1 MSSDGNNIKPRDNI
15 VRLEVV
21 NSTVEVQGEAASK
34 LVVEFLRA
42 WADGIE
48 NGDEK
53 AERAV
58 LLLYHKGSSSA
69 FHVVSKRCNID
80 FITQVGL
87 MELAL
92 HDMCNGGALDDEDG
106 PNVA

>member
-1 MSSDGNNIKPRDNI
+1 MSSDKQPRDNI

-21 NSTVEVQGEAASK
+21 NDGVEVRNEAATK
-34 LVVEFLRA
+34 LVVAFLRA

-48 NGDEK
+48 QGDEK

-58 LLLYHKGSSSA
+58 LLLYHREQGEA

-80 FITQVGL
+80 FLSQVGL
-87 MELAL
+87 MKLAL
-92 HDMCNGGALDDEDG
+92 HDVCNGGASDDEDG